1 MSDNASSSSSSSSS
15 EIVLAVDPRYKFGK
29 IYKIFCD
36 IEGEDDIYVGSTVR
50 ELEVRLD
57 HHFIRARINTS
68 TLHKFY
74 SHMKRLGLEHFHIMM
89 VEEYP
94 CENDFVLR
102 KREQYWMDEL
112 KPSLNTKRAF
122 SSLDDLK
129 ASKRNC
135 DKIYRNKNNVAIKAQ
150 KKIYRTENKEAINAK
165 GKIYYADN
173 KVALNA
179 KGKIYK
185 AENALALKAQSKVY
199 YQSRKDEIKVKTDAQ
214 NKIDLESGATY
225 CSTCDLTFT
234 SKSNLRGHKKSSRH
248 KAKELA
254 NLLASEPASSTTV

>member
-57 HHFIRARINTS
+57 HHFKDAEINTS
-68 TLHKFY
+68 TQHKFY
-74 SHMKRLGLEHFHIMM
+74 NHMMRLGLEHFHIML
-89 VEEYP
+89 VEDYP
-94 CENDFVLR
+94 CENDLVLR
-102 KREQYWMDEL
+102 MREQYWMDEL

-122 SSLDDLK
+122 LSADDYF
-129 ASKRNC
+129 ASKKTRS
-135 DKIYRNKNNVAIKAQ
+135 
-150 KKIYRTENKEAINAK
+150 KIYRTENKEAISVK
-165 GKIYYADN
+165 DKVYYAEN
-173 KVALNA
+173 KVSHNVKCKA
-179 KGKIYK
+179 YK
-185 AENALALKAQSKVY
+185 AENALALKAQSKMY
-199 YQSRKDEIKVKTDAQ
+199 YQSRKDEIKVKADAQ

-234 SKSNLRGHKKSSRH
+234 SKSNLRGHKKSSKH

-254 NLLASEPASSTTV
+254 DLLASESASSTTV